1 MYSKAKISH
10 QYDDIIS
17 LPHHQSTVRPRM
29 TRANRAAQF
38 APFAALTGYEAAIL
52 ETARL
57 TDVRI
62 ELDESRKVLL
72 DEKLQFLSTH
82 LHDQPEVTITFF
94 EPDEKKDGGAYR
106 IAAGRLRKVDEYAR
120 KILLGDGT
128 GISIDQIFE
137 IESPLFESSGMF
149 GI

>member
-1 MYSKAKISH
+1 
-10 QYDDIIS
+10 
-17 LPHHQSTVRPRM
+17 M
-29 TRANRAAQF
+29 TRTSRAAQF

-106 IAAGRLRKVDEYAR
+106 TVTGAVQGIADQRIVVGETAVPLADVIGL
-120 KILLGDGT
+120 ILEGYED
-128 GISIDQIFE
+128 
-137 IESPLFESSGMF
+137 
-149 GI
+149 

>member
-1 MYSKAKISH
+1 M
-10 QYDDIIS
+10 
-17 LPHHQSTVRPRM
+17 
-29 TRANRAAQF
+29 
-38 APFAALTGYEAAIL
+38 
-52 ETARL
+52 ARL

-106 IAAGRLRKVDEYAR
+106 IAAGRLRKVDDYAR

>member
-1 MYSKAKISH
+1 MSRTS
-10 QYDDIIS
+10 
-17 LPHHQSTVRPRM
+17 
-29 TRANRAAQF
+29 RAAQF

-72 DEKLQFLSTH
+72 DEELQILSVH
-82 LHDQPEVTITFF
+82 LYDRPEVTVTFF

-106 IAAGRLRKVDEYAR
+106 VAAGRLRKVDEYAR

-128 GISIDQIFE
+128 VISIDQIFE
-137 IESPLFESSGMF
+137 IESSLFESPGMF
-149 GI
+149 GT

>member
-1 MYSKAKISH
+1 MLMVSQK
-10 QYDDIIS
+10 
-17 LPHHQSTVRPRM
+17 HHSI
-29 TRANRAAQF
+29 
-38 APFAALTGYEAAIL
+38 G
-52 ETARL
+52 
-57 TDVRI
+57 
-62 ELDESRKVLL
+62 
-72 DEKLQFLSTH
+72 H